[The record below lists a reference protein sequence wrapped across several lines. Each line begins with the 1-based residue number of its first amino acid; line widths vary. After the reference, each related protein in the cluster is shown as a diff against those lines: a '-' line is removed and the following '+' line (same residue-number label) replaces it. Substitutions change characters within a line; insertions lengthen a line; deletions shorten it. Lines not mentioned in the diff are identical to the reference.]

1 MEKRVKR
8 TRTLNGLLFGYLVRT
23 ILACAAVGILW
34 FALLMSMI
42 QAGFV
47 LPAYSGSDATLQAM
61 EQLPAM
67 SADHF
72 EAAALPDLCRW
83 VLLDSRVI
91 PGAAADSRDVLATNM
106 TEEQLSLALA
116 LGSPLIYTHFYR
128 DVPLIDGT
136 LCRLQ
141 YDFSMPYADPALRG
155 KLPDFQGCMT
165 LLLLLWLAA
174 AVLWITRRTARQLR
188 EKTGQLTLACRIL
201 AEGDL
206 SVQTPGPTHLRE
218 LDEALQTMDRLRKEL
233 AASLKAQWLLEEQ
246 RSQRLAALAHDLK
259 TPLTVVRGNAELLA
273 EDTLPAPQRQAV
285 EAILRSSDRA
295 AQYVAALRDVCA
307 AQVSHT
313 PAEVLP
319 VTGWLAELRTLGQEL
334 CAPHHVSFAAE
345 FSTPDGA
352 TLQARRQELTRAVE
366 NLLANAVRF
375 TPAEGKITL
384 GCRCETV
391 FLLLTVQDTGPG
403 FPAEILQHGPQ
414 MFSTGDA
421 ARSDGHQGLGLYFA
435 RTVAEAHGGS
445 LQLCNT
451 PSGALATLQLP
462 LHP

>member
-23 ILACAAVGILW
+23 ILACAAVAILW
-34 FALLMSMI
+34 FALLMGMI

-72 EAAALPDLCRW
+72 DAAALPDLCRW

-188 EKTGQLTLACRIL
+188 EKTGQLTRACRIL

-206 SVQTPGPTHLRE
+206 SVPMPGSTHLRE

-273 EDTLPAPQRQAV
+273 EDALPAPKRQAV

-307 AQVSHT
+307 AQVSHA

-375 TPAEGKITL
+375 TPAEGQITL

>member
-8 TRTLNGLLFGYLVRT
+8 TRTLNSLLFGYLVRT
-23 ILACAAVGILW
+23 ILACAVVAILW
-34 FALLMSMI
+34 FALLMGTI
-42 QAGFV
+42 RAGFV
-47 LPAYSGSDATLQAM
+47 LPAYAGSDATLQAM

-72 EAAALPDLCRW
+72 DAAALPDLCRW
-83 VLLDSRVI
+83 VLLDGRVT
-91 PGAAADSRDVLATNM
+91 PGATASNQDVLATNM
-106 TEEQLSLALA
+106 TPGQLSLALA

-165 LLLLLWLAA
+165 LILLLWLAVT
-174 AVLWITRRTARQLR
+174 VLWITRRTARHLR
-188 EKTGQLTLACRIL
+188 EKTGQLTQACRIL

-206 SVQTPGPTHLRE
+206 SVPMPGPTHLRE
-218 LDEALQTMDRLRKEL
+218 LDEALQTMDQLRKEL

-259 TPLTVVRGNAELLA
+259 TPLTVLRGNAELLA
-273 EDTLPAPQRQAV
+273 EDDLPDTQRKAV

-307 AQVSHT
+307 AQT
-313 PAEVLP
+313 APAPAEVLP
-319 VTGWLAELRTLGQEL
+319 ATEWLAEVRTLGQEL
-334 CAPHHVSFAAE
+334 CAPHHLPFVWKVSV
-345 FSTPDGA
+345 PDGA
-352 TLQARRQELTRAVE
+352 TVQIRRQELTRAVE

-375 TPAEGKITL
+375 TPPNGQITV
-384 GCRCETV
+384 GCRCEAGFLV
-391 FLLLTVQDTGPG
+391 FAVQDTGPG
-403 FPAEILQHGPQ
+403 FPAEILQHGAQ

-445 LQLCNT
+445 LHLCNT
-451 PSGALATLQLP
+451 PSGALTTLRLP
-462 LHP
+462 LHS

>member
-23 ILACAAVGILW
+23 ILACAAVAILW
-34 FALLMSMI
+34 FALLMGMI

-72 EAAALPDLCRW
+72 DAAALPDLCRW

-188 EKTGQLTLACRIL
+188 EKTGQLTRACRIL

-206 SVQTPGPTHLRE
+206 SVPMPGSTHLRE

-273 EDTLPAPQRQAV
+273 EDALPAPQRQAV

-307 AQVSHT
+307 AQVSHA

-375 TPAEGKITL
+375 TPAEGQITL

-435 RTVAEAHGGS
+435 RTVAEAHGSS

>member
-23 ILACAAVGILW
+23 ILACAAVAILW
-34 FALLMSMI
+34 FALLMGMI

-72 EAAALPDLCRW
+72 DAAALPDLCRW

-174 AVLWITRRTARQLR
+174 AVLWIIRRTARQLR
-188 EKTGQLTLACRIL
+188 EKTGQLTRACRIL

-206 SVQTPGPTHLRE
+206 SVPMPGSTHLRE

-273 EDTLPAPQRQAV
+273 EDALPAPQRQAV

-307 AQVSHT
+307 AQVSHA

-375 TPAEGKITL
+375 TPAEGQITL

>member
-23 ILACAAVGILW
+23 ILACAAVAILW
-34 FALLMSMI
+34 FALLMGMI

-72 EAAALPDLCRW
+72 DAAALPDLCRW

-188 EKTGQLTLACRIL
+188 EKTGQLTRACRIL

-206 SVQTPGPTHLRE
+206 SVPMPGSTHLRE

-273 EDTLPAPQRQAV
+273 EDALPAPQRQAV

-307 AQVSHT
+307 AQVSHA

-375 TPAEGKITL
+375 TPAEGQITM

>member
-23 ILACAAVGILW
+23 ILACAAVAILW
-34 FALLMSMI
+34 FALLMGMI
-42 QAGFV
+42 QACFV

-72 EAAALPDLCRW
+72 DAAALPDLCRW

-188 EKTGQLTLACRIL
+188 EKTGQLTRACRIL

-206 SVQTPGPTHLRE
+206 SVPMPGSTHLRE

-259 TPLTVVRGNAELLA
+259 TPLTVVRGNAELLG
-273 EDTLPAPQRQAV
+273 EDALSAPQRQAV

-307 AQVSHT
+307 AQVSHA

-375 TPAEGKITL
+375 TPAEGQITL

>member
-23 ILACAAVGILW
+23 ILACAAVAILW
-34 FALLMSMI
+34 FALLMGMI

-72 EAAALPDLCRW
+72 DAAALPDLCRW

-188 EKTGQLTLACRIL
+188 EKTGQLTRACRIL

-206 SVQTPGPTHLRE
+206 SVPMPGSTHLRE

-273 EDTLPAPQRQAV
+273 EDAMPAPQRQAV

-307 AQVSHT
+307 AQVSHA

-375 TPAEGKITL
+375 TPAEGQITL

>member
-23 ILACAAVGILW
+23 ILACAAVAILW
-34 FALLMSMI
+34 FALLMGMI

-72 EAAALPDLCRW
+72 DAAALPDLCRW

-188 EKTGQLTLACRIL
+188 EKTGQLTRACRIL

-206 SVQTPGPTHLRE
+206 SVPMPGSTHLRE

-259 TPLTVVRGNAELLA
+259 TPLTVVRGNAELLG
-273 EDTLPAPQRQAV
+273 EDALSAPQRQAV

-307 AQVSHT
+307 AQVSHA

-375 TPAEGKITL
+375 TPAEGQITL

>member
-23 ILACAAVGILW
+23 ILACAAVAILW
-34 FALLMSMI
+34 FALLMGMI

-72 EAAALPDLCRW
+72 DAAALPDLCRW

-188 EKTGQLTLACRIL
+188 EKTGQLTRACRIL

-206 SVQTPGPTHLRE
+206 SVPMPGSTHLRE

-246 RSQRLAALAHDLK
+246 RGQRLAALAHDLK

-273 EDTLPAPQRQAV
+273 EDALPAPQRQAV

-307 AQVSHT
+307 AQVSHA

-375 TPAEGKITL
+375 TPAEGQITL

>member
-23 ILACAAVGILW
+23 ILACAAVAILW
-34 FALLMSMI
+34 FALLMGMI

-47 LPAYSGSDATLQAM
+47 LPAYAGSDATLQAM

-72 EAAALPDLCRW
+72 DAAALPDLCRW

-206 SVQTPGPTHLRE
+206 SVPMPGPTHLRE

-273 EDTLPAPQRQAV
+273 EDVLPDTQQQAV

-295 AQYVAALRDVCA
+295 VQYVAALRDVCA
-307 AQVSHT
+307 AQVSHA

-319 VTGWLAELRTLGQEL
+319 ITGWLAELRTLGQEL
-334 CAPHHVSFAAE
+334 CTPHHVSFAAE
-345 FSTPDGA
+345 FSTPNGA

-375 TPAEGKITL
+375 TPAEGQITL
-384 GCRCETV
+384 GCRCEAG
-391 FLLLTVQDTGPG
+391 FLILTVQDTGSG
-403 FPAEILQHGPQ
+403 FPAEILQHGAQ

>member
-23 ILACAAVGILW
+23 ILACAAVAILW
-34 FALLMSMI
+34 FALLMGMI

-72 EAAALPDLCRW
+72 DAAALPDLCRW

-188 EKTGQLTLACRIL
+188 EKTGQLTRACRIL

-206 SVQTPGPTHLRE
+206 SVPMPGSTHLRE

-273 EDTLPAPQRQAV
+273 EDALPAPQRQAV

-307 AQVSHT
+307 AQVSHA

-375 TPAEGKITL
+375 TPAEGQITL

>member
-23 ILACAAVGILW
+23 ILACTAVAILW
-34 FALLMSMI
+34 FALLMGMI

-72 EAAALPDLCRW
+72 DAAALPDLCRW

-188 EKTGQLTLACRIL
+188 EKTGQLTRACRIL

-206 SVQTPGPTHLRE
+206 SVPMPGSTHLRE

-246 RSQRLAALAHDLK
+246 RGQRLAALAHDLK
-259 TPLTVVRGNAELLA
+259 TPLTVVRGNAELLG
-273 EDTLPAPQRQAV
+273 EDALSAPQRQAV

-307 AQVSHT
+307 AQVSHA

-375 TPAEGKITL
+375 TPAEGQITL

>member
-23 ILACAAVGILW
+23 ILACAAVAILW
-34 FALLMSMI
+34 FALLMGMI

-72 EAAALPDLCRW
+72 DAAALPDLCRW

-188 EKTGQLTLACRIL
+188 EKTGQLTRACRIL

-206 SVQTPGPTHLRE
+206 SVPMPGSTHLRE

-273 EDTLPAPQRQAV
+273 EDALPAPQRQAV
-285 EAILRSSDRA
+285 KAILRSSDRA

-307 AQVSHT
+307 AQVSHA

-375 TPAEGKITL
+375 TPAEGQITL

>member
-23 ILACAAVGILW
+23 ILACAAVDILW

-72 EAAALPDLCRW
+72 DAAALPDLCRW

-188 EKTGQLTLACRIL
+188 EKTGQLTRACRIL

-206 SVQTPGPTHLRE
+206 SVPMPGSTHLRE

-273 EDTLPAPQRQAV
+273 EDALPAPQRQAV

-307 AQVSHT
+307 AQVSHA

-375 TPAEGKITL
+375 TPAEGQITL

>member
-23 ILACAAVGILW
+23 ILACAAVAILW
-34 FALLMSMI
+34 FALLMGMI

-72 EAAALPDLCRW
+72 DAAALPDLCRW

-188 EKTGQLTLACRIL
+188 EKTGQLTRACRIL

-206 SVQTPGPTHLRE
+206 SVPMPGSTHLRE

-273 EDTLPAPQRQAV
+273 EDALPAPQRQAV

-295 AQYVAALRDVCA
+295 AQYVTALRDVCA
-307 AQVSHT
+307 AQVSHA

-375 TPAEGKITL
+375 TPAEGQITL

>member
-23 ILACAAVGILW
+23 ILACAAVAILW
-34 FALLMSMI
+34 FALLMGMI

-72 EAAALPDLCRW
+72 DAAALPDLCRW

-188 EKTGQLTLACRIL
+188 EKTGQLTRACRIL

-206 SVQTPGPTHLRE
+206 SVPMPGSTHLRE

-259 TPLTVVRGNAELLA
+259 TTLTVVRGNAELLA
-273 EDTLPAPQRQAV
+273 EDALPAPQRQAV

-307 AQVSHT
+307 AQVSHA

-375 TPAEGKITL
+375 TPAEGQITL

>member
-23 ILACAAVGILW
+23 ILACAAVAILW
-34 FALLMSMI
+34 FALLMGMI

-72 EAAALPDLCRW
+72 DAAALPDLCRW

-188 EKTGQLTLACRIL
+188 EKTGQLTRACRIL

-206 SVQTPGPTHLRE
+206 SVPMPGSTHLRE

-246 RSQRLAALAHDLK
+246 RGQRLAALAHDLK
-259 TPLTVVRGNAELLA
+259 TPLTVVRGNAELLG
-273 EDTLPAPQRQAV
+273 EDALSAPQRQAV

-307 AQVSHT
+307 AQVSHA

-375 TPAEGKITL
+375 TPAEGQITL

>member
-23 ILACAAVGILW
+23 ILACAAVAILW
-34 FALLMSMI
+34 FALLMGMI

-72 EAAALPDLCRW
+72 DAAALPDLCRW

-188 EKTGQLTLACRIL
+188 EKTGQLTRACRIL

-206 SVQTPGPTHLRE
+206 SVPMPGSTHLRE

-273 EDTLPAPQRQAV
+273 EDALPAPQRQAV

-307 AQVSHT
+307 AQVSHA

-375 TPAEGKITL
+375 TPAEGQITL

-435 RTVAEAHGGS
+435 RTMAEAHGGS

>member
-23 ILACAAVGILW
+23 ILACAAVAILW
-34 FALLMSMI
+34 FALLMGMI

-72 EAAALPDLCRW
+72 DAAALPDLCRW

-188 EKTGQLTLACRIL
+188 EKTGQLTRACRIL

-206 SVQTPGPTHLRE
+206 SVPMPGSTHLRE

-273 EDTLPAPQRQAV
+273 EDALPAPQRQAV

-307 AQVSHT
+307 AQVSHA

-334 CAPHHVSFAAE
+334 CAP
-345 FSTPDGA
+345 PCWI
-352 TLQARRQELTRAVE
+352 AR
-366 NLLANAVRF
+366 
-375 TPAEGKITL
+375 
-384 GCRCETV
+384 
-391 FLLLTVQDTGPG
+391 
-403 FPAEILQHGPQ
+403 
-414 MFSTGDA
+414 
-421 ARSDGHQGLGLYFA
+421 
-435 RTVAEAHGGS
+435 
-445 LQLCNT
+445 
-451 PSGALATLQLP
+451 
-462 LHP
+462 

>member
-23 ILACAAVGILW
+23 ILACAAVAILW
-34 FALLMSMI
+34 FALLMGMI

-72 EAAALPDLCRW
+72 DAAALPDLCRW

-141 YDFSMPYADPALRG
+141 YDLSMPYADPALRG

-188 EKTGQLTLACRIL
+188 EKTGQLTRACRIL

-206 SVQTPGPTHLRE
+206 SVPMPGSTHLRE

-273 EDTLPAPQRQAV
+273 EDALPAPQRQAV

-307 AQVSHT
+307 AQVSHA

-375 TPAEGKITL
+375 TPAEGQITL